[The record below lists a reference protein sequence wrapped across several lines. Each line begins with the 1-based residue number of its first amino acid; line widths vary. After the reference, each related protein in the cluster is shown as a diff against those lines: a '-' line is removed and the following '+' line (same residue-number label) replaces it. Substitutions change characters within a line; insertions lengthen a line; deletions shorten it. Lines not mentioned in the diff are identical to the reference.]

1 MTRSEF
7 ERLALTYGAGVDRWP
22 ARHQTAARR
31 LLEEEPDLIHTLRG
45 ASCLDAVLE
54 SLRTPISERRLARV
68 KSATLAYAA
77 PARATASRG
86 WLTSLADHFAP
97 VTLGTVVALC
107 LAWFVHHERPPPVT
121 RSLPSTHL
129 DVVSELLDDDSA
141 IFREDR
147 R

>member
-45 ASCLDAVLE
+45 VSRLDAGLE
-54 SLRTPISERRLARV
+54 SLRTPVSERRFARV
-68 KSATLAYAA
+68 KSATLAHAA
-77 PARATASRG
+77 PVCATEFRG
-86 WLTSLADHFAP
+86 WITSLADHLAP
-97 VTLGTVVALC
+97 MTLGTVSALC
-107 LAWFVHHERPPPVT
+107 IAWFVHHERPPSV
-121 RSLPSTHL
+121 RQAQPSAHI
-129 DVVSELLDDDSA
+129 DVISELLDNDSA